1 MTRVALAFPGSGEG
15 DGVCAAARLQNT
27 PVRITVGSAS
37 LNKLIVFCVLILN
50 LTLPEIH
57 TPGYRVTSYQSPYQA
72 PLAEAIK
79 GEAPCDKERCEPKLT
94 EGSEMVREAPRPS
107 STETLNDWYPPLIG
121 NGADG

>member
-1 MTRVALAFPGSGEG
+1 MTRVVTVAFPGSGEG
-15 DGVCAAARLQNT
+15 DGVCAAARPQTT
-27 PVRITVGSAS
+27 PVTITAGSTS
-37 LNKLIVFCVLILN
+37 LNKLILFCVLILN
-50 LTLPEIH
+50 STLPEFQPWI
-57 TPGYRVTSYQSPYQA
+57 PSDSYQFPYHA

-121 NGADG
+121 KADVG